1 MPARV
6 LAALRLEV
14 AADAALPYPEL
25 QTAARRATAAKARNA
40 GHPLFLPDAALVNAS
55 PSRAHKI
62 AGCFRPDP

>member
-1 MPARV
+1 MPTRV

-25 QTAARRATAAKARNA
+25 QTAAKRATAGRARNA
-40 GHPLFLPDAALVNAS
+40 GHPLLLADATLVNVS

-62 AGCFRPDP
+62 AGGSRPDP